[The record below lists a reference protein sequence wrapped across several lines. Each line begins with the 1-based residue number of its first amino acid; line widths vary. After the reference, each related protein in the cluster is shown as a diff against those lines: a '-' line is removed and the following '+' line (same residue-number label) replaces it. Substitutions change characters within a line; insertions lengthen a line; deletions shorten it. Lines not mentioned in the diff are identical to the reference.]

1 MKKQVIVLTF
11 NSALAESRENNGN
24 QIVFPGLSLR
34 KNVDDCRESSG
45 FNT

>member
-11 NSALAESRENNGN
+11 NGDSLANRENNGGE
-24 QIVFPGLSLR
+24 IVFPGLSLR
-34 KNVDDCRESSG
+34 KNLDDCKESEG